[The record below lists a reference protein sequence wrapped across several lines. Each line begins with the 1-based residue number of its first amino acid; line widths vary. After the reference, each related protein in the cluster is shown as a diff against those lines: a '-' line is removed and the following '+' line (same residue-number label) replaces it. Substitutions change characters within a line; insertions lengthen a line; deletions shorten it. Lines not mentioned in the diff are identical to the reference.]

1 MPTQSVETM
10 AQMLDAAW
18 EKRTPIPPLSESI
31 GLASVKEAYT
41 IQTHWTEL
49 RLAQGEQVMGRKIGL
64 TSKAIQQ
71 QLNVNEPDYGA
82 LWRSRYFA
90 AHPSGQVEIPADL
103 FLQPRLE
110 GEIAFLL
117 GQALRGPGVTWQQ
130 VLAATEALAP
140 AVEIIDSR
148 IENWRIKLVDTV
160 ADNASYGGF
169 TVGPWSK
176 QMREVDLRLVG
187 MIIQQN
193 GEPVAE
199 GIGAAALGHPAN
211 SVAWLINKLAEF
223 DIGLEPGDIVISG
236 ALARA
241 VPVAAGDTFLLEMLG
256 QPPLTV
262 RFT

>member
-1 MPTQSVETM
+1 MSKLSVETL
-10 AQMLDAAW
+10 AHMLNDAW
-18 EKRTPIPPLSESI
+18 EKRVPIPPLSESI
-31 GLASVKEAYT
+31 GLASVEEAYAV
-41 IQTHWTEL
+41 QTRWTEL
-49 RLAQGEQVMGRKIGL
+49 RLAHGEKIMGRKIGL
-64 TSKAIQQ
+64 TSPAIQQ
-71 QLNVNEPDYGA
+71 QFKVNEPDYGA
-82 LWRSRYFA
+82 LWGSRYYKVQG
-90 AHPSGQVEIPADL
+90 GQVEVAIDT

-117 GQALRGPGVTWQQ
+117 GQGLRGPGVTWDQ

-169 TVGPWSK
+169 AVGPWSR
-176 QMREVDLRLVG
+176 QLLEADLRLLG

-193 GEPVAE
+193 GEAAAE
-199 GIGAAALGHPAN
+199 GIGAAALGHPAK
-211 SVAWLINKLAEF
+211 SVAWLINKLVGF
-223 DIGLEPGDIVISG
+223 GVGLEPGDIVISG

-241 VPVAAGDTFLLEMLG
+241 LPAVAGDTFILEMSG

-262 RFT
+262 KFT

>member
-1 MPTQSVETM
+1 
-10 AQMLDAAW
+10 MLNEAW
-18 EKRTPIPPLSESI
+18 EKRAPIPPLSESI
-31 GLASVKEAYT
+31 GLTSVEEAYA
-41 IQTHWTEL
+41 IQTRWTEL
-49 RLAQGEQVMGRKIGL
+49 RLAHGEKIMGRKIGL
-64 TSKAIQQ
+64 TSQAIQQ
-71 QLNVNEPDYGA
+71 QFKVNEPDYGA
-82 LWRSRYFA
+82 LWGSRYYA
-90 AHPSGQVEIPADL
+90 VQSGQVEVAADT

-117 GQALRGPGVTWQQ
+117 GQGLRGPGVTWDQ

-148 IENWRIKLVDTV
+148 IENWRIKLVDTI

-169 TVGPWSK
+169 AVGPWSK
-176 QMREVDLRLVG
+176 QLLEVDLRLLG

-193 GEPVAE
+193 GEAAAE
-199 GIGAAALGHPAN
+199 GIGAAALGHPAK

-223 DIGLEPGDIVISG
+223 GIGLEPGDIVISG

-241 VPVAAGDTFLLEMLG
+241 LPVAAGDTFILEMFG

-262 RFT
+262 KFT

>member
-1 MPTQSVETM
+1 MSKPSVETL
-10 AQMLDAAW
+10 AHMLNEAW
-18 EKRTPIPPLSESI
+18 EKRIPIPPLSESI
-31 GLASVKEAYT
+31 GLTSVEEAYA
-41 IQTHWTEL
+41 IQTRWTEL
-49 RLAQGEQVMGRKIGL
+49 RLAHEEKIMGRKIGL
-64 TSKAIQQ
+64 TSQAIQQ

-82 LWRSRYFA
+82 LWGSRYYVVQG
-90 AHPSGQVEIPADL
+90 GQVEVPTDT

-117 GQALRGPGVTWQQ
+117 GQGLRGPGVTWDQ

-169 TVGPWSK
+169 AVGPWSK
-176 QMREVDLRLVG
+176 QLLEVDLRLLG
-187 MIIQQN
+187 MIIQQH
-193 GEPVAE
+193 GEAVAE
-199 GIGAAALGHPAN
+199 GIGAAALGHPAK

-223 DIGLEPGDIVISG
+223 GIGLEPGDIVISG

-241 VPVAAGDTFLLEMLG
+241 LPVAAGDTFILEMFG

-262 RFT
+262 KFT